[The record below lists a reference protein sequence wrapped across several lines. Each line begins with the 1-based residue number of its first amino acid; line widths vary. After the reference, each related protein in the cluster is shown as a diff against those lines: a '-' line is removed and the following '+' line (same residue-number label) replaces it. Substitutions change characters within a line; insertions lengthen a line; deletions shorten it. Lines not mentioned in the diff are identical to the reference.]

1 MNYLQ
6 RIGYAGLLIV
16 ALVVVYAESARG
28 EIPKVP
34 LKFEEVFS
42 LVKSNLFAVGDA
54 DLNQVAIEGFLT
66 QLQPRVLLVTSELL
80 DQDRTN
86 AVLLTKTNVYDGAFA
101 YLRVVRVAEG
111 LASAID
117 QACDRLI
124 SSNKL
129 KGLVLDLRY
138 ARGSDYAAAGAVA
151 DLFLS
156 SEQLLLDW
164 GTASAR
170 STAKST
176 SLSLP
181 LMILANEKTAGAA
194 EALAAVLRQYNVG
207 LVIGKKTAGA
217 AEIYKEF
224 TLTNGI
230 RLLIAVAPVKLEGSQ
245 ALSRDGVEPDILV
258 AVSEEDEK
266 AYWEDPYRAISKR
279 GSRAVSAGAVPPPG
293 ESSKI
298 AQTSRRRMNEAD
310 LVRMQREGMDPDLDL
325 PEVSSKTA
333 ESEKMLVRD
342 PALARALDLLKGL
355 AVVKQLR
362 QP

>member
-1 MNYLQ
+1 MWCSTKQGSNMTAVDSCTAPQFCQGGVRSYQ
-6 RIGYAGLLIV
+6 FCSSSDGLSGCR
-16 ALVVVYAESARG
+16 YQTS
-28 EIPKVP
+28 
-34 LKFEEVFS
+34 
-42 LVKSNLFAVGDA
+42 DA
-54 DLNQVAIEGFLT
+54 QNIACGSCTDCT
-66 QLQPRVLLVTSELL
+66 Q
-80 DQDRTN
+80 
-86 AVLLTKTNVYDGAFA
+86 
-101 YLRVVRVAEG
+101 
-111 LASAID
+111 
-117 QACDRLI
+117 
-124 SSNKL
+124 
-129 KGLVLDLRY
+129 
-138 ARGSDYAAAGAVA
+138 AAAQVSTWCGGNLTGGTTGGSTSGGSTSGGSTSGGTTGGV
-151 DLFLS
+151 
-156 SEQLLLDW
+156 EQCQATSCPNGGSTYEFCSNGSICRFRTSTGQSFYCASCGNCTTATNNITAW
-164 GTASAR
+164 CGGTTGGTTGGTAIGV
-170 STAKST
+170 
-176 SLSLP
+176 P
-181 LMILANEKTAGAA
+181 GAA
-194 EALAAVLRQYNVG
+194 LWGALAAVLRQHNVG

-279 GSRAVSAGAVPPPG
+279 GSRAVSAEAVLPPG

-333 ESEKMLVRD
+333 ESEKLLVRD

-362 QP
+362 HP

>member
-1 MNYLQ
+1 MNYLP
-6 RIGYAGLLIV
+6 RIIGAGLLFS
-16 ALVVVYAESARG
+16 ALLVGYAESARG

-34 LKFEEVFS
+34 LRFGDVFD

-66 QLQPRVLLVTSELL
+66 QLQPRVLLVTSEVL

-86 AVLLTKTNVYDGAFA
+86 AVLLAKTNVFDGAFA
-101 YLRVVRVAEG
+101 YLRIDRVAEG
-111 LASAID
+111 LASAIS
-117 QACDRLI
+117 QACGGLVPN
-124 SSNKL
+124 NKL

-181 LMILANEKTAGAA
+181 LMILANEKTTGAA
-194 EALAAVLRQYNVG
+194 EALAAVLRQHNVG

-266 AYWEDPYRAISKR
+266 AYWEDPYKAISKR
-279 GSRAVSAGAVPPPG
+279 GSRAVSAGAMLTQG
-293 ESSKI
+293 ESSKL
-298 AQTSRRRMNEAD
+298 APPSRRRMNEAD
-310 LVRMQREGMDPDLDL
+310 LVRMQREGVDPDLDL
-325 PEVSSKTA
+325 PEASSKTP
-333 ESEKMLVRD
+333 ESERLVVRD

-355 AVVKQLR
+355 AVVNQLR